1 MGFLSGLLGAA
12 TGFITG
18 GPAGAV
24 VGGVS
29 GIMSGNEQDKAQKSA
44 DKANAASIALQQQ
57 QLASAKKR
65 EEDYDEFYKP
75 IEDNYLA
82 AVRKGITP
90 DYEQVTQDAIGD
102 VETQFANSGAASLR
116 SMQRLGINPN
126 SGRADAIGRDLS
138 LSKTL
143 AKVGTIN
150 NARRQESNR
159 AEDLTFARQQDA
171 LTLGVNKLNSAQ
183 AASASASTALSQTY
197 ANKANQATADGN
209 AAANSWADLGS
220 TVYKAW
226 DQYSNKSAPTGS
238 GTGLFM

>member
-12 TGFITG
+12 TGFLTG

-24 VGGVS
+24 IGGVS
-29 GIMSGNEQDKAQKSA
+29 GIMSDNEKDKAQKSA

-82 AVRKGITP
+82 AVRKGVTP

-138 LSKTL
+138 LSKAL

-171 LTLGVNKLNSAQ
+171 LTLGVNKLNNAQ
-183 AASASASTALSQTY
+183 AASSSAATALSQTY
-197 ANKANQATADGN
+197 ADRAKQARYDGASAVNQ
-209 AAANSWADLGS
+209 WADLGS
-220 TVYKAW
+220 TVYQAW
-226 DQYSNKSAPTGS
+226 DQYKNKPAKTTV
-238 GTGLFM
+238 GTGVWM